1 MSVVLKEL
9 RESLELLPISE
20 VRSRASKNFGLKLNK
35 DHTKEDIIN
44 LIVGMAS
51 KSDYAKAATD
61 NLPEPGWS
69 RIQAFPVP
77 GRSTFPFYVGLNGY
91 FIWIPYN
98 VKVDVPTK
106 ILGVLNDAQE
116 MMITTDEF
124 GNQTRTLQASYP
136 YQLIHTTP
144 GPDPR
149 PGFEVGRERK
159 IAAKRAFAE
168 KHGYWPKN
176 ADIKEAKQA
185 AILKDAI
192 HGTSDS

>member
-1 MSVVLKEL
+1 MSVILKEL
-9 RESLELLPISE
+9 RENLEILPIGE
-20 VRSRASKNFGLKLNK
+20 IRKRAVTNFGLKLNK
-35 DHTKEDIIN
+35 DYTKEDIIN
-44 LIVGMAS
+44 AIVGVAS
-51 KSDYAKAATD
+51 KADYAKVATD
-61 NLPEPGWS
+61 DLPAPGWT

-77 GRSTFPFYVGLNGY
+77 GRAMFPFYVGINGY
-91 FIWIPYN
+91 FIWIPFN

-116 MMITTDEF
+116 MLLTTDDF
-124 GNQTRTLQASYP
+124 GNQTRTLQSSYP

-149 PGFEVGRERK
+149 PGFEVGRERR

-185 AILKDAI
+185 AVLKEAI
-192 HGTSDS
+192 HGTSNT